1 MAQHSQFHKQLCP
14 PNSDHN
20 DLMPP
25 PPNSAARSISRRA
38 SFGHA
43 FRGLGVLLR
52 QPNARIHL
60 LAGCVVVILGSWLQI
75 NANEWLAVLLA
86 IGAVMGAE
94 ALNTALE
101 LAVDLVQPEWHELAR
116 DAKDVAAAG
125 VLICSLAALV
135 VGVVVFGPRLWALG

>member
-1 MAQHSQFHKQLCP
+1 MMSINTSH
-14 PNSDHN
+14 
-20 DLMPP
+20 
-25 PPNSAARSISRRA
+25 SAARSVSRWA

-43 FRGLGVLLR
+43 LRGLGVLMR

-60 LAGCVVVILGSWLQI
+60 LTGCVVVILGSWLQI
-75 NANEWLAVLLA
+75 NANEWLAVILA
-86 IGAVMGAE
+86 IGTVMGAE

-101 LAVDLVQPEWHELAR
+101 LTVDLVQPEWHELAR

-135 VGVVVFGPRLWALG
+135 VGVVVFGPRLWALGSGLCWGLG

>member
-1 MAQHSQFHKQLCP
+1 M
-14 PNSDHN
+14 
-20 DLMPP
+20 
-25 PPNSAARSISRRA
+25 
-38 SFGHA
+38 
-43 FRGLGVLLR
+43 RGLTVLLR

-60 LAGCVVVILGSWLQI
+60 LAGCLVVILGSWLQI
-75 NANEWLAVLLA
+75 TANEWLAVILA

-101 LAVDLVQPEWHELAR
+101 LSVDLVQPEWHELAR